1 MAKIKKE
8 SVMTDEEIDKVFSNV
23 RELLGINEVLIN
35 YRSIR
40 LDRLKGVG

>member
-1 MAKIKKE
+1 
-8 SVMTDEEIDKVFSNV
+8 MTDEEIDKVFSNV